1 MPSELTLAAPRP
13 GGFPR
18 HLAPAAVL
26 VWAALLAVLCGRAL
40 LGERHSVYPIF
51 AEAAGRWLAGA
62 ELYPPEGEP
71 YRYSPLATVLFVPF
85 RWLPGDLGGVAWR
98 LVNAVVLLA
107 GFFWWAR
114 AVLPGP
120 PSRGALGLLLL
131 LLVPLTA
138 GSLNNAQSNA
148 LVLGLVLA
156 GVAGV
161 AEPGGGWR
169 PVLAGCCLAGA
180 CLFKLYPVAV
190 ALLLAVGPPRRF
202 LGWFL
207 AALLVGLALPFLLQ
221 SPGYVAEQ
229 YAGWWQ
235 HLLSQDRQGLDREY
249 WYRDLRLLCAEVG
262 VPLAEDGFRVLQVLG
277 GMAAAGLCLAA
288 RRAGWPVRRR
298 LTLLTAL
305 GCFWMTVLG
314 PATESATYALLAP
327 TAAWALLGPWR
338 GRHPLVGG
346 LVLAGYGL
354 LVVAALAAW
363 FPGSRQFQA
372 LGVQPLGGLVLL
384 AGVLAAEWHDLRQ
397 RNKEAPPVPGGTG
410 GASGWE
416 SARGASG
423 PPSVTS

>member
-1 MPSELTLAAPRP
+1 V
-13 GGFPR
+13 
-18 HLAPAAVL
+18 AVL
-26 VWAALLAVLCGRAL
+26 LWAVLLAVLCGRAL
-40 LGERHSVYPIF
+40 FGWRHSVYPIF
-51 AEAAGRWLAGA
+51 AQAAGRWLAGA
-62 ELYPPEGEP
+62 DLYSAEGEP

-85 RWLPGDLGGVAWR
+85 GCLPGELGGVAWR
-98 LVNAVVLLA
+98 LVNAAVLLA
-107 GFFWWAR
+107 GVCWWAR

-120 PSRGALGLLLL
+120 PSRAARGLLLL
-131 LLVPLTA
+131 LLLPLTA
-138 GSLNNAQSNA
+138 GSLNNGQSNA

-161 AEPGGGWR
+161 AAPDGGRWR
-169 PVLAGCCLAGA
+169 TRLAGCCLAGA

-190 ALLLAVGPPRRF
+190 ALLLAVGSPRRF

-207 AALLVGLALPFLLQ
+207 TALAVGLALPFLLQ
-221 SPGYVAEQ
+221 SPGYVADQ

-235 HLLSQDRQGLDREY
+235 HLLTQDRQGLEREY
-249 WYRDLRLLCAEVG
+249 WYRDLRLLCAQVG
-262 VPLAEDGFRVLQVLG
+262 IPLEEGGYRMLQVLG
-277 GMAAAGLCLAA
+277 GIAAAGGCLAA
-288 RRAGWPVRRR
+288 RVSGWPVRRR

-327 TAAWALLGPWR
+327 TAGWALLEAWR
-338 GRHPLVGG
+338 ARPLAVRG

-384 AGVLAAEWHDLRQ
+384 AGVLGAELHEWRRGRAGRL
-397 RNKEAPPVPGGTG
+397 PVGEGVVQCG
-410 GASGWE
+410 SI
-416 SARGASG
+416 S
-423 PPSVTS
+423 